1 MRGRVFRMERTTG
14 IKAQSCQKRE
24 EEQSSSRNE
33 YPLGHGESFGI
44 RKGRAG
50 SWGGVPHPPVRQNP
64 WGGYL
69 AKSTCS
75 CQHLAC
81 SSDQKEN

>member
-1 MRGRVFRMERTTG
+1 MERTTG

-50 SWGGVPHPPVRQNP
+50 SWGGVPHPPFGKILGEAIWP
-64 WGGYL
+64 SPPAL
-69 AKSTCS
+69 ANT
-75 CQHLAC
+75 C

>member
-1 MRGRVFRMERTTG
+1 MERTTG

-44 RKGRAG
+44 QKGRAG
-50 SWGGVPHPPVRQNP
+50 SWGGVPHPPP
-64 WGGYL
+64 FGKILGEAIWPSPPAL
-69 AKSTCS
+69 ANT
-75 CQHLAC
+75 
-81 SSDQKEN
+81 